1 MRVKSATITPRETRV
16 LRFITK
22 FEEARGGTPTYSEI
36 MEALDI
42 KSKGHVSY
50 ILRSLRERGYVD
62 IEYNAKR
69 GIIVCAPTSTASHT
83 SSGASKAS
91 LAGRAARGGTRK
103 SATTASSTT
112 SGHSPRKKGLQE
124 PTTSQPSS
132 CTETEQHSILRKG
145 DAMLQE
151 RFADI
156 EPTYAQLVECN
167 RQYLLRVL
175 EHHPECAH
183 MVPGEMLLA
192 PQPPAPKPTP
202 EPVKPK
208 VVYADL
214 GTPDFQ
220 NSMHRK
226 AAEIA
231 HEHDITV
238 DELIGGNRSPRYT
251 PAREDFVVACRDLGK
266 TFQQIG
272 IYMNGRDWA
281 TIIHY
286 ERKAKAR
293 LQEAA

>member
-1 MRVKSATITPRETRV
+1 
-16 LRFITK
+16 
-22 FEEARGGTPTYSEI
+22 
-36 MEALDI
+36 
-42 KSKGHVSY
+42 
-50 ILRSLRERGYVD
+50 
-62 IEYNAKR
+62 
-69 GIIVCAPTSTASHT
+69 
-83 SSGASKAS
+83 
-91 LAGRAARGGTRK
+91 
-103 SATTASSTT
+103 
-112 SGHSPRKKGLQE
+112 
-124 PTTSQPSS
+124 
-132 CTETEQHSILRKG
+132 
-145 DAMLQE
+145 MLQE

-183 MVPGEMLLA
+183 MVPEQMLLA
-192 PQPPAPKPTP
+192 PKPSAPKPAP

-208 VVYADL
+208 IVYADL
-214 GTPDFQ
+214 GTPEFQ
-220 NSMHRK
+220 SSMHRK

-231 HEHDITV
+231 QLHNVTV

-286 ERKAKAR
+286 ERRAKAR